1 MDNLM
6 EQLAQVLRQLRKSA
20 GYSQAELAEKLGVGR
35 TAYVY
40 YETGKA
46 LPALPTVR
54 LLMELYQVSA
64 DAFLY
69 PERYLAEN
77 RQAAEAGEA

>member
-6 EQLAQVLRQLRKSA
+6 DQLAQVLRQLRKSA

>member
-77 RQAAEAGEA
+77 RQVAEAGEA